1 MKDVNA
7 EQDIPDS
14 LLNAYYNMLARG
26 IRVRE
31 SLDDDF

>member
-1 MKDVNA
+1 MKAMSAD
-7 EQDIPDS
+7 QDIPES

-31 SLDDDF
+31 SLDDDY